1 MELFCDPCVVVPS
14 RGAEL
19 SEQELY
25 EQLRLLRDDVAEI
38 RTRLFQAWKRNRW
51 RHELLHLENLLSLTL
66 VLDDGNRDDNLRLLK
81 DSATQIMKH
90 FSGEEGG
97 EVIVG
102 EAASFLC
109 LLEAVEQR
117 SAPEPDRVWSRSEGS

>member
-1 MELFCDPCVVVPS
+1 MELFCDEYAVVPS

-19 SEQELY
+19 SDQELY
-25 EQLRLLRDDVAEI
+25 EQLQMLRDNIAEI
-38 RTRLFQAWKRNRW
+38 ETRLFQAWKRNRW
-51 RHELLHLENLLSLTL
+51 RHELPHLENLLNLTL

-90 FSGEEGG
+90 FSSEEGG

-109 LLEAVEQR
+109 LVEAVEQR
-117 SAPEPDRVWSRSEGS
+117 NAPEPDRVWSRSEGS